1 MQIVLNLHMVSE
13 KVMLTQNFHFQRAEA
28 SEFATVLTSRLGME
42 IKEHQTM
49 TQSSANTVWIIQQTT
64 WPSQKQQ
71 KHKLR

>member
-49 TQSSANTVWIIQQTT
+49 TQSSANTV
-64 WPSQKQQ
+64 
-71 KHKLR
+71 